1 MNRSRM
7 LGPSERDDRRGRTD
21 EVQGSGKSQSWLQP
35 CGEQQRGTNSA
46 LVCAAVGTT
55 GSV

>member
-7 LGPSERDDRRGRTD
+7 LGPSERDDRRGTD
-21 EVQGSGKSQSWLQP
+21 KVQGSGKSQSWLQP